1 VTRYPAE
8 PGPAATILFV
18 VRPVAPPAFVWYTH
32 VLPMAT
38 GNGIE
43 LALANVFD
51 ATPGRMPGW
60 LPAAEPVLGPA
71 LLPGLVAPGLLPP
84 GLLLPG
90 LALEAWVPVPDT
102 APGDPFVLLVTW
114 GVVPFGT
121 EPLHPARTSPAR
133 AIPDRATAADPCL
146 LM

>member
-1 VTRYPAE
+1 
-8 PGPAATILFV
+8 
-18 VRPVAPPAFVWYTH
+18 
-32 VLPMAT
+32 MAT

-51 ATPGRMPGW
+51 AAPGRMGGRLLAAA
-60 LPAAEPVLGPA
+60 LPLC
-71 LLPGLVAPGLLPP
+71 PGLLVPGLLAA

-90 LALEAWVPVPDT
+90 LALDAWVPVPDVAAV
-102 APGDPFVLLVTW
+102 APGEPAVLLVTW
-114 GVVPFGT
+114 GLAPFGT
-121 EPLHPARTSPAR
+121 EPLQPARTSPAR